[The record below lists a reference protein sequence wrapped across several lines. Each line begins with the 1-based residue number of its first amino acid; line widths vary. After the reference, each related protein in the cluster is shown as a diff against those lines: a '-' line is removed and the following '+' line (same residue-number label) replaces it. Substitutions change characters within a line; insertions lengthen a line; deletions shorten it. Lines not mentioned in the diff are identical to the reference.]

1 MLKKVRQ
8 VKLYEDVANQIE
20 EEIIAGEFK
29 PGDKLPSERELE
41 EIFGAS
47 RGTIRQSF
55 RILEQK
61 GVLEIKTGAHGGAF
75 VREITP
81 DEISKS
87 IALLIRFNFV
97 TPDHIAKFRE
107 GIEGS
112 LIANLA
118 AENASQEDVQQLKA
132 MLESLINLSVQKKP
146 NWPAF
151 DSQEMEMHI
160 LLGKMTKNPLFE
172 ALSATIMQSVKHF
185 PAFMGRDHAVMEEV
199 IKDWK
204 EIIDCLKKNN
214 SAEAEKNIRTH
225 ILKWV
230 ESYKQGSNQP

>member
-8 VKLYEDVANQIE
+8 VKLYEDIANQIE
-20 EEIIAGEFK
+20 EEIISGEFK
-29 PGDKLPSERELE
+29 PGDKLPSERDLE

-61 GVLEIKTGAHGGAF
+61 GIIEIRTGAQGGAF

-118 AENASQEDVQQLKA
+118 AQNADQKDVQELKA
-132 MLESLINLSVQKKP
+132 MLEGLIRLYGQK
-146 NWPAF
+146 NADWPAF
-151 DSQEMEMHI
+151 DSQEQEMHI
-160 LLGKMTKNPLFE
+160 LLGKMTKNPLYE

-185 PAFMGRDHAVMEEV
+185 PAFMGRNQAVMEEV

-204 EIIDCLKKNN
+204 EIIDCLKNNN
-214 SAEAEKNIRTH
+214 STEAEKNIQAH

-230 ESYKQGSNQP
+230 ESYKKGSYQP